1 MEFGVEFICPRCRAR
16 TVVYL
21 REGELEHGRW
31 YMCQRCGKF
40 SLVRMTNPPKLHE
53 KEETWA
59 K

>member
-1 MEFGVEFICPRCRAR
+1 MEFGVEFVCPRCRAR

-21 REGELEHGRW
+21 REGELKHGRW

-40 SLVRMTNPPKLHE
+40 SLVHVTDPPKPHE